1 VKVNILRQG
10 GDIKKRESLGKKS
23 PRVCKRKITLDI
35 LKHYQILI
43 VNPNV
48 ERNNGEDLDD

>member
-1 VKVNILRQG
+1 
-10 GDIKKRESLGKKS
+10 
-23 PRVCKRKITLDI
+23 LDI

-48 ERNNGEDLDD
+48 ERNNGEDLDDWSLTTDYLDYWLTGLFN